1 MERRYEDMP
10 KKLVR
15 LRTRPSRDGT
25 QFTFMLDY
33 VDDKGLRHR
42 VSLGHADKRQAE
54 LERAQKER
62 ELRMGLMEPLLM
74 KLSSFTDDSLNR
86 TGDQIRESTRREY
99 ESAMTDFVTVV
110 GNKDFQT
117 VTIADAEF
125 YRQKC
130 LDRGNSPA
138 TVAKKMRE
146 IKCVFETA
154 VKRRQLD
161 ENPFEHVKMP
171 RCPKNEVHTYSE
183 AECDRIVKAAL
194 DSVSTADLNTSV
206 RWDLLVL
213 MALCTGMRRAELL
226 NCIWSD
232 IDFAEQTITVSPKE
246 DTAET
251 WLWRIKDTDC
261 RTLPLTAE
269 LTQMLADHQS
279 RQPEGHPY
287 VFIPPARYDF
297 IQRELRAKGLW
308 TYSDSRL
315 KVVNNFG
322 RDFGLLL
329 KRAAVKTGEFHDL
342 RRTTISN
349 WLAEGLSEVEVM
361 KLTGHADFKT
371 THTFYL
377 RLRDNSVDRA
387 RQASSRTLNPNLGAH
402 LARAPLSPTQ
412 QKRPTTVSDCQPKSY
427 AVGRAGVE
435 PATHGFSV
443 RCSTN

>member
-1 MERRYEDMP
+1 MP

-33 VDDKGLRHR
+33 VDEKGLRHR
-42 VSLGHADKRQAE
+42 ISLAHSDARKAE
-54 LERAQKER
+54 LARAQKER
-62 ELRMGLMEPLLM
+62 ELRMGLVQPQSM
-74 KLSSFTDDSLNR
+74 KMSDFVADSLVR
-86 TGDQIRESTRREY
+86 TGDQVRESTRREY
-99 ESAMTDFVTVV
+99 ESAMTDFIKVV
-110 GNKDFQT
+110 GNKDYQT
-117 VTIADAEF
+117 VTIQDAEF

-130 LDRGNSPA
+130 LDKGNSPA

-154 VKRRQLD
+154 VNRRQLD
-161 ENPFEHVKMP
+161 ENPFSHVKMP
-171 RCPKNEVHTYSE
+171 RCPKNEIHIYTE
-183 AECDRIVKAAL
+183 AECDRIIKAAQ
-194 DSVSTADLNTSV
+194 DSVPMASLDTSV
-206 RWDLLVL
+206 RWDLLIL
-213 MALCTGMRRAELL
+213 TALCTGQRRAELL

-251 WLWRIKDTDC
+251 WLWRIKDTDR

-279 RQPEGHPY
+279 SQPEGYPY
-287 VFIPPARYDF
+287 AFVPPARYDF
-297 IQRELRAKGLW
+297 IQKELRAKGLW

-342 RRTTISN
+342 RRTAICN
-349 WLAEGLSEVEVM
+349 WFAQGLTEYEIM
-361 KLTGHADFKT
+361 KLAGHADFKT
-371 THTFYL
+371 THKFYL
-377 RLRDNSVDRA
+377 RVRDDLMDRA
-387 RQASSRTLNPNLGAH
+387 RQASSRALSRN
-402 LARAPLSPTQ
+402 LARAWRAPQSDHDQ
-412 QKRPTTVSDCQPKSY
+412 QKRPTTVSDCQPRS
-427 AVGRAGVE
+427 
-435 PATHGFSV
+435 
-443 RCSTN
+443 

>member
-1 MERRYEDMP
+1 MP

-33 VDDKGLRHR
+33 VDENGLRHR
-42 VSLGHADKRQAE
+42 VSLGHADKRKAE
-54 LERAQKER
+54 LQRAQKER
-62 ELRMGLMEPLLM
+62 ELRMGFVGPQSM
-74 KLSSFTDDSLNR
+74 KLSDFTADSLRR

-99 ESAMTDFVTVV
+99 EAAMTDFVSVV

-117 VTIADAEF
+117 VKIEDAEF

-130 LDRGNSPA
+130 LDKGNSPA

-154 VKRRQLD
+154 VNRRQLD
-161 ENPFEHVKMP
+161 ENPFGHVKMP
-171 RCPKNEVHTYSE
+171 KCPKNEIHIYSE
-183 AECDRIVKAAL
+183 PECERIIKAAR
-194 DSVSTADLNTSV
+194 DSVPTANLDTSV
-206 RWDLLVL
+206 RWDLLIL
-213 MALCTGMRRAELL
+213 TALCTAQRRAELL

-251 WLWRIKDTDC
+251 WLWQIKDTDR

-269 LTQMLADHQS
+269 LTQLLADHQN
-279 RQPEGHPY
+279 RQPEGCPY
-287 VFIPPARYDF
+287 VFVPPARYDF
-297 IQRELRAKGLW
+297 IQKELRAKGLW

-315 KVVNNFG
+315 KVVNNLG

-342 RRTTISN
+342 RRTAICN
-349 WLAEGLSEVEVM
+349 WFAQGLSEYEIM
-361 KLTGHADFKT
+361 KLAGHADFKT
-371 THTFYL
+371 THKVYL
-377 RLRDNSVDRA
+377 RVRDDLMDRA
-387 RQASSRTLNPNLGAH
+387 RQASSRALSGNLAR
-402 LARAPLSPTQ
+402 AWRAPLSAHDQ
-412 QKRPTTVSDCQPKSY
+412 QKRPTTVNDCQP
-427 AVGRAGVE
+427 RL
-435 PATHGFSV
+435 
-443 RCSTN
+443 